1 MLYRRPEKDL
11 STAPFPEVRWNLR
24 WWDPLSWLSVGRK
37 LRKTDL
43 VVFPW
48 TVPFHAPHYLAIMA
62 IAKKKPV
69 AIMAHSAL
77 PHEPFPAAQFLARQ
91 VLKRAIRLVA
101 HAEEVERRPA
111 PEAPVRAALGVGRVE
126 APHHVGRRGLAAVH
140 ERVDREHALE
150 VLAERGARRRA
161 EEVVEG
167 RVVEGLAAAVE
178 AAREE
183 RVAPVVEHVRDAAV
197 VAVRVLEHV
206 DDARRVARVRRAPRL
221 ELELALEPLRL
232 EAVVVVALDHVE
244 RVLAERR
251 DAGLAVRQVE
261 GQQAL
266 RCFFP

>member
-1 MLYRRPEKDL
+1 VP
-11 STAPFPEVRWNLR
+11 PGV
-24 WWDPLSWLSVGRK
+24 VGRSVPP
-37 LRKTDL
+37 D
-43 VVFPW
+43 VVGRA
-48 TVPFHAPHYLAIMA
+48 TVPPGVRGRRAP
-62 IAKKKPV
+62 PT
-69 AIMAHSAL
+69 
-77 PHEPFPAAQFLARQ
+77 
-91 VLKRAIRLVA
+91 
-101 HAEEVERRPA
+101 
-111 PEAPVRAALGVGRVE
+111 
-126 APHHVGRRGLAAVH
+126 VGRRGLAAVH

-150 VLAERGARRRA
+150 VLAEGRARRRA

-167 RVVEGLAAAVE
+167 VVVQRLAAAVE

-197 VAVRVLEHV
+197 VAVRVLEYFH
-206 DDARRVARVRRAPRL
+206 DARRVARVRGAPRL

-261 GQQAL
+261 GQQTL